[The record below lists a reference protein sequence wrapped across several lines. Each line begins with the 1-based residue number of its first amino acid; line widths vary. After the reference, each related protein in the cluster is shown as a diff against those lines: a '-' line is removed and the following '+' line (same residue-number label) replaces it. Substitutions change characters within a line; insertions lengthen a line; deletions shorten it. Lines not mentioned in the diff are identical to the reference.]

1 MVGAHGKLLLLGQHP
16 GSLATTL
23 GCLCVFGVGMIARLG
38 RCVFNWLAMTTT
50 APTKK
55 IKLSDVP
62 VATGV
67 DLVALK
73 GSDADNVLE
82 VLAVFE
88 PTTEA
93 DTRVLKALLAKAVD
107 GKLSGSRGHLTKEEA
122 GHKFP
127 DVALHWIGA
136 IELDDGRI
144 AFRGVV
150 DEAQRDLM
158 RWIKAKQ
165 ISFEPWSNG
174 YVVALDAMSA
184 HRATRG
190 TPALLGTED
199 DAGDASASA
208 DTADT
213 EGANN
218 NGTESSSGEMA
229 STPGLRKV
237 KRSILPYGEIGI
249 YIKPSYNDG
258 TDNHNAEQDS
268 GNEIMAGLT
277 TRRRSL

>member
-190 TPALLGTED
+190 TPAMLGTED
-199 DAGDASASA
+199 DAGAGGDIQAT
-208 DTADT
+208 DTK
-213 EGANN
+213 ANDN
-218 NGTESSSGEMA
+218 AEGEMA
-229 STPGLRKV
+229 NSSALGLEVVR
-237 KRSILPYGEIGI
+237 RSIVPANQRDGVYVRPIGFEE
-249 YIKPSYNDG
+249 N
-258 TDNHNAEQDS
+258 TDDRSQ
-268 GNEIMAGLT
+268 GNTSNPVMAGLT
-277 TRRRSL
+277 VRRRSL